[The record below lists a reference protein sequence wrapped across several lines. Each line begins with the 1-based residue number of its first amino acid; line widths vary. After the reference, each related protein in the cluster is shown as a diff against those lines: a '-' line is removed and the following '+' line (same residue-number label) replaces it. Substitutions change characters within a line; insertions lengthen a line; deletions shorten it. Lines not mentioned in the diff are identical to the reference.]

1 MKDRH
6 MLSQMPS
13 FSRSLLKSPS
23 RDRESISVA
32 TKMSERITKSSKL
45 DPAAAV
51 LWHPPG
57 DRIAFLDE
65 FPFPRLRSP
74 ILDATLACRQSFRT
88 ICFTR
93 HKKSTWAE
101 ENLIS
106 FNAWSVSSGAGV
118 WGEFSLDDKLMTRR
132 QDSCI
137 VRNLLWMLDD
147 FVNAVG
153 RIGKYISEELC
164 HEPRTYSVTNNVL
177 FLFNTGGLAEES
189 NVQGA
194 ESVLRQLFTLT
205 TDFLRSLPI
214 TCLWDSESSFGDE
227 ADEDLVLFKST
238 LFSEYDPLLANADES
253 RVRSITAVR
262 DRLIKANS
270 KRRSRLQSARKR
282 KCESRSGTSHQSPQN
297 QGPYPVLPPPVAAG
311 SKVFE
316 CPHCFENLP
325 VYLAR
330 AGHWREHV
338 MADLAP
344 YTCVV
349 SECQHPNLFFTS
361 ELDWRS
367 HVERVH
373 GVQRWTCYYC
383 NPSICFDSLKTL
395 RKHLEEKRLDKV
407 HAAALELGD
416 SEISS
421 ETASW
426 QIDKPLECPFCP
438 EIALGNRSL
447 DHIANCL
454 FGFALKALLYN
465 DTYVLQFASTFEGD
479 QAEQLNRD
487 FHRASTAVPVL
498 PIESSDA
505 IGSTGLNMPVENIA
519 VPIDLLSTEGQP
531 VPNRPQAISPS
542 NLSKIPT
549 GSKQSSTTRLP
560 KREDHHSRSSAARGT
575 PPLVVP
581 QAVGQG
587 SALSPEPAM
596 ISDGPPTKRRKLSED
611 DLPALTLEQ
620 QSLDTRISYTSS
632 VMATISGSGLSGS
645 TSRIMASGNTTMRTR
660 WVHEWDS
667 EVLPWEGWE
676 SCYPGYTGKRDHE
689 RRSIIAIEQFK
700 RVEKGIST

>member
-6 MLSQMPS
+6 PLSQMP
-13 FSRSLLKSPS
+13 FFRRSHRKSS
-23 RDRESISVA
+23 TRDRESISVA
-32 TKMSERITKSSKL
+32 AKMSERITTSSKL
-45 DPAAAV
+45 DPAAAL

-65 FPFPRLRSP
+65 FRFPRLRSP

-93 HKKSTWAE
+93 HKKSKWAE

-118 WGEFSLDDKLMTRR
+118 WGELSLDDKLVTRR

-147 FVNAVG
+147 FVTAVG
-153 RIGKYISEELC
+153 RIG
-164 HEPRTYSVTNNVL
+164 NVL
-177 FLFNTGGLAEES
+177 LLFDIGGHAEES

-205 TDFLRSLPI
+205 TDFLRSLPY
-214 TCLWDSESSFGDE
+214 TRLWDSEPFFGDE
-227 ADEDLVLFKST
+227 VDEDLVSFKST
-238 LFSEYDPLLANADES
+238 LLSEYDSLLANADES

-262 DRLIKANS
+262 DRLIEANS
-270 KRRSRLQSARKR
+270 KRRSRLQNARKR
-282 KCESRSGTSHQSPQN
+282 KAESRSGISTQD
-297 QGPYPVLPPPVAAG
+297 QGLYPVLPPPVATG

-330 AGHWREHV
+330 ADHWRKHV

-344 YTCVV
+344 FTCVV
-349 SECQHPNLFFTS
+349 SDCQHPSLFFTS
-361 ELDWRS
+361 EIDWRS
-367 HVERVH
+367 HVERMH

-383 NPSICFDSLKTL
+383 DPSISFNSLKTL
-395 RKHLEEKRLDKV
+395 REHLELKRLDKV

-416 SEISS
+416 PELSS

-447 DHIANCL
+447 DHVANCL
-454 FGFALKALLYN
+454 YGFALKALLYK
-465 DTYVLQFASTFEGD
+465 DTYVLQFASTFEGG
-479 QAEQLNRD
+479 QAERLNRD
-487 FHRASTAVPVL
+487 LHRASTAVPVS
-498 PIESSDA
+498 PIERSDA
-505 IGSTGLNMPVENIA
+505 LGSIGLNMPVENVA
-519 VPIDLLSTEGQP
+519 MPIDLLSTEGQP

-549 GSKQSSTTRLP
+549 GSKPSSTTRLP
-560 KREDHHSRSSAARGT
+560 KREDHHSRRSAARRT
-575 PPLVVP
+575 SPLIVP
-581 QAVGQG
+581 QAVAQV
-587 SALSPEPAM
+587 SALSLEPAM

-611 DLPALTLEQ
+611 NLPALAFEQ
-620 QSLDTRISYTSS
+620 QSLDTRISCTSS
-632 VMATISGSGLSGS
+632 VMATISGSGISGS
-645 TSRIMASGNTTMRTR
+645 TSRIMASGNTTMRTSR
-660 WVHEWDS
+660 VDAWDS
-667 EVLPWEGWE
+667 EVLPWEGLA
-676 SCYPGYTGKRDHE
+676 SCYPGYTGKRHHE
-689 RRSIIAIEQFK
+689 RRSIIAIQKFERF
-700 RVEKGIST
+700 EKGIST